1 MRRNFDLT
9 TGLVGIGAVA
19 VLISLFLDWYQP
31 GLTAWHVFELTDWLL
46 AALAVGALVLLL
58 TETLSSDSSSQKLAW
73 ICGIVAFV
81 VIAQLIDPPPA
92 ASGNDRAAGAWVAL
106 AGSVAMVAGAVL
118 ALAQI
123 SVTID
128 VAERRRRTAAVDAR
142 DAGAGAGTSP
152 SAGEPAA
159 DASPSRSRSGVL
171 DTSGLW
177 KRPGGPGDAGGAGA
191 GDVGGA
197 GGSARGAADAGDSGP
212 SVGGTARPAEPD
224 APAPAAEAPTTI
236 VPDAPEVD
244 DDRTQPFR
252 AADRPDEPA

>member
-1 MRRNFDLT
+1 MRRNFDLS

-31 GLTAWHVFELTDWLL
+31 GLTAWHVFELADWLL
-46 AALAVGALVLLL
+46 AALAVGALVIIL
-58 TETLSSDSSSQKLAW
+58 TETASADSSSQKLAW

-142 DAGAGAGTSP
+142 DGRAG
-152 SAGEPAA
+152 
-159 DASPSRSRSGVL
+159 SRSDDAAAGQRDETAAGHDPDAGGSASSRVGGRGA
-171 DTSGLW
+171 SGLW
-177 KRPGGPGDAGGAGA
+177 KRPDGDEELGG
-191 GDVGGA
+191 
-197 GGSARGAADAGDSGP
+197 SGP
-212 SVGGTARPAEPD
+212 SVGGTARPAPPQPETRAD
-224 APAPAAEAPTTI
+224 AAEARTTI
-236 VPDAPEVD
+236 IPDAPEVD

-252 AADRPDEPA
+252 TADRPDEPA